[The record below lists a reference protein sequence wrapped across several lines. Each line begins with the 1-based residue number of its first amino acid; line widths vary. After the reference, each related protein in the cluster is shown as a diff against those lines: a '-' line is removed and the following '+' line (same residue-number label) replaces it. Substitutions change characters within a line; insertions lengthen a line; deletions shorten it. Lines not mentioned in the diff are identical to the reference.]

1 MGRFAHDH
9 RSCRRRLL
17 SFLSSPPPSEL
28 ERSGIHLRRQNIHAC
43 GSQELRGPAL
53 HDLTHFRSILSRP
66 DRSIMTILNDGAL
79 QMSSDSHGEE
89 LARYNQDWT
98 GQYRGS
104 SPLVLRPTNTS
115 EVASILRYCHDNF
128 IGIVPQGGN
137 TGLCGGATPLHD
149 EVIVSLEGMNKIY
162 RIDVHSGILTCD
174 AGAILQNLHEYA
186 NERGYLLPLDIG
198 AKGTC
203 QIGGNVSTNAGGQYF
218 FRFGGLHGTV
228 MGLEVVLPD
237 GRVLH
242 LNMDNVGDDGTIQ
255 PKKKIASHR
264 KDNTGYDLKHLFI
277 GAEGTIG
284 IVTKVA
290 IACPALPTSKNSTL
304 LVCDSYCDVLKV
316 LTTAKEEVCACK
328 RRCRRYSTFDH
339 YSFAVCTHV
348 VSWGR
353 LCLQWN

>member
-66 DRSIMTILNDGAL
+66 DRSIMTTLNDGAL
-79 QMSSDSHGEE
+79 QMSSNSHGEE

-174 AGAILQNLHEYA
+174 AGAILANLHEYA

-255 PKKKIASHR
+255 PKKQIASHR

-328 RRCRRYSTFDH
+328 RRCRRYRTFDH

>member
-66 DRSIMTILNDGAL
+66 DRSIMTTLNDGAL

-174 AGAILQNLHEYA
+174 AGAILQICMNTQMNA
-186 NERGYLLPLDIG
+186 DICYRWILEQRARVRLAEMCPPTLAG
-198 AKGTC
+198 
-203 QIGGNVSTNAGGQYF
+203 STSF
-218 FRFGGLHGTV
+218 DL
-228 MGLEVVLPD
+228 VVCMAQL
-237 GRVLH
+237 
-242 LNMDNVGDDGTIQ
+242 
-255 PKKKIASHR
+255 
-264 KDNTGYDLKHLFI
+264 
-277 GAEGTIG
+277 
-284 IVTKVA
+284 
-290 IACPALPTSKNSTL
+290 
-304 LVCDSYCDVLKV
+304 
-316 LTTAKEEVCACK
+316 
-328 RRCRRYSTFDH
+328 
-339 YSFAVCTHV
+339 
-348 VSWGR
+348 WG
-353 LCLQWN
+353 